1 LRGKRKRKKFIV
13 IHGDGDPCPRCGEPM
28 QIREYNEKQP
38 SQSFSYKRWFC
49 CLNESCKT
57 TLVMPA
63 RYKLA

>member
-1 LRGKRKRKKFIV
+1 
-13 IHGDGDPCPRCGEPM
+13 M
-28 QIREYNEKQP
+28 QIREYDEKQT

-49 CLNESCKT
+49 CMNKACKT